1 MSLGE
6 LNETEAIKAAG
17 DIAGSLANVTAPTES
32 PIFAADIDLAV
43 NIVSSLNKYDNH
55 FMWLVASRYILCCS
69 VTETVVANLTVDD
82 TFFDVRS
89 THTLGNELFLH
100 SYVYMANSVCLATCI
115 RAQNK
120 YLKLVS
126 PLLEIVKLLQT
137 VNHSLHWKSTLNL
150 LFQIWPYNEMDQ
162 NMVVNVTDYCF
173 ELCVYA

>member
-55 FMWLVASRYILCCS
+55 YMWLVASRYILCCS

-82 TFFDVRS
+82 TFFDVRN
-89 THTLGNELFLH
+89 THTLRNKNSYIDAH
-100 SYVYMANSVCLATCI
+100 DYITMYVYQSSKYIFKVCQAI
-115 RAQNK
+115 
-120 YLKLVS
+120 
-126 PLLEIVKLLQT
+126 
-137 VNHSLHWKSTLNL
+137 
-150 LFQIWPYNEMDQ
+150 
-162 NMVVNVTDYCF
+162 
-173 ELCVYA
+173 CVDI